1 MANHHKNT
9 VKKLF
14 DRLKGVQGQVSAGK
28 RVETIEISEL
38 ESAVS
43 AESKTRARI
52 ETEILRSRIAEK
64 TEDYNKENK
73 SSD

>member
-1 MANHHKNT
+1 MANYHKNT
-9 VKKLF
+9 VRKLF
-14 DRLKGVQGQVSAGK
+14 DRLKGEQRPLSGSE

-38 ESAVS
+38 ESTPP
-43 AESKTRARI
+43 AESKNRTRI

-64 TEDYNKENK
+64 TDDYNKDNK